1 MKFKNV
7 LGIALSAMM
16 FITSCKKDSGP
27 GEVVTP
33 GTGAK
38 KVSAKVDGAAFK
50 ATSTA
55 ALVGGTPV
63 SFTITA
69 TDGNERTI
77 IIAAPAKQGTFSS
90 TTNSETAGTWI
101 DQNGGL
107 FMSTFGSSTATV
119 TVTKFDAAAKKISG
133 TFSFTAD
140 AVGTSGAEGSK
151 TVTEGTFT
159 DVPYIQ

>member
-1 MKFKNV
+1 M
-7 LGIALSAMM
+7 GIALSAMI
-16 FITSCKKDSGP
+16 FITSCKKDSGS
-27 GEVVTP
+27 GSGVTP
-33 GTGAK
+33 GTGAN
-38 KVSAKVDGAAFK
+38 KVSAKVDGATFK

-55 ALVGGTPV
+55 ALVGGTPL
-63 SFTITA
+63 SFDITA
-69 TDGNERTI
+69 TDDNDRTI
-77 IIAAPAKQGTFSS
+77 IVTAPAQEGTFSS
-90 TTNSETAGTWI
+90 TTNGQTAGTWI

-107 FMSTFGSSTATV
+107 FMSTFGTSTATV
-119 TVTKFDAAAKKISG
+119 TVTKFDAANKKISG